1 MSPRTSSAREP
12 ERRHPHPG
20 SSRTR
25 RNARMA
31 SPWLGYHS
39 GSWRCSLRQR
49 DHAVVAGRL
58 AAEVVVLA
66 DARLVAVV
74 ALGHLDDRAGP
85 LLQEVR
91 RRASAEHAP
100 GAPREHVDALHR
112 ATTIR
117 VDRHI
122 PAVQIDLEP
131 READVRQLLA
141 VLHEAAGDHPLAL
154 ERLDQRN

>member
-74 ALGHLDDRAGP
+74 ALGHLDDRA
-85 LLQEVR
+85 
-91 RRASAEHAP
+91 
-100 GAPREHVDALHR
+100 
-112 ATTIR
+112 
-117 VDRHI
+117 DRKSTRLNSSHLGI
-122 PAVQIDLEP
+122 SYVVFCLKKKKQIK
-131 READVRQLLA
+131 
-141 VLHEAAGDHPLAL
+141 
-154 ERLDQRN
+154 